1 MIERMNAE
9 RAAATEKARQ
19 AVRDAMRDPDSV
31 QFRDEK
37 WNAGTLALCGEFN
50 AKNAMGGYVG
60 YTPFVVPTKGGLPV
74 EVLLRDARGFKYEF
88 EKSCT

>member
-1 MIERMNAE
+1 M
-9 RAAATEKARQ
+9 K
-19 AVRDAMRDPDSV
+19 S
-31 QFRDEK
+31 
-37 WNAGTLALCGEFN
+37 GTLALCGEFN

-74 EVLLRDARGFKYEF
+74 EVLLRDARGFNYEF